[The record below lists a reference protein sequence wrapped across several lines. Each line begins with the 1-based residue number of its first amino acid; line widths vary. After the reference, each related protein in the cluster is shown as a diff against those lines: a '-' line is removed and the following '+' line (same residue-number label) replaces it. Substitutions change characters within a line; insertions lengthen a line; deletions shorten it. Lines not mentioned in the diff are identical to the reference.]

1 MKALNIKFGIALAA
15 AAMLSVAAFA
25 NDGAVGFN
33 KGHNNVMIEVHLG
46 GGSNHM
52 NMAEMKADEMRR
64 ALRLSARTYREVL
77 NFYRNELRFGA
88 KHIDPMREEAAMRR
102 ILTGREFRMWKEIFH
117 KGHKTGPGMGPKGP
131 AHGRF

>member
-46 GGSNHM
+46 GGYNNHM
-52 NMAEMKADEMRR
+52 NLAEMKADEMRR
-64 ALRLSARTYREVL
+64 ALRLSARTYHEVL
-77 NFYRNELRFGA
+77 NFYRSELRFGG
-88 KHIDPMREEAAMRR
+88 HINPMREEAAMRK
-102 ILTGREFRMWKEIFH
+102 ILTGREYRMWKDIFH
-117 KGHKTGPGMGPKGP
+117 KGHKAGPGMGHKGP